1 MNLEEIFIKHCQN
14 GDIYSMKK
22 IYLDNDISIDCIENS
37 FLIAYDLGY
46 LDIVLWFYSLKIIDF
61 KIIKDRLI
69 EIYQKYNKEHG
80 TLNDMLMAT
89 FVIAIGCHNNGLG
102 DSFSFTMWQKFV
114 WEYRKICICNP
125 SDNCFCDNYKGNIKK
140 MLNILLMI
148 NASINLR
155 KTTNKKNLCDSF
167 NNRDILHF
175 LVLEKDTNN
184 NSIKRYTVK
193 YQIPLT
199 NI

>member
-1 MNLEEIFIKHCQN
+1 
-14 GDIYSMKK
+14 
-22 IYLDNDISIDCIENS
+22 
-37 FLIAYDLGY
+37 
-46 LDIVLWFYSLKIIDF
+46 
-61 KIIKDRLI
+61 
-69 EIYQKYNKEHG
+69 
-80 TLNDMLMAT
+80 MLMAT

-114 WEYRKICICNP
+114 WEYRNICICICNP
-125 SDNCFCDNYKGNIKK
+125 SDICFCDNYKGNIKK

-148 NASINLR
+148 NASINLSN
-155 KTTNKKNLCDSF
+155 TTNKKNLCDSF
-167 NNRDILHF
+167 NNRDILRF